1 MPSSFGKTLNS
12 LLVMENALEKI
23 RLYLLKQIEVT
34 IQTIEK
40 EQKND
45 MLNGSLLALNDV
57 LYVVEQN
64 IKSLRKNEAEEHQK
78 V

>member
-1 MPSSFGKTLNS
+1 
-12 LLVMENALEKI
+12 MENALEKI